1 MVEDWEY
8 EERKRS
14 MSLKFGIPMAIC
26 FILAIGGIGYTIYIQ
41 EMNIVII
48 IILSI
53 CLLAGIFL
61 AYMLFTVRSKYDR
74 MMRR

>member
-1 MVEDWEY
+1 MVEDWEL
-8 EERKRS
+8 EERKRG
-14 MSLKFGIPMAIC
+14 MSLKFAVPMAIC

-48 IILSI
+48 IILSV
-53 CLLAGIFL
+53 CLLGGIFL
-61 AYMLFTVRSKYDR
+61 AYMLFTVRAKYER